1 MEEKKLH
8 GEAVMQKN
16 ESELIEG
23 VSMQQEF
30 ETELIPVIEDARL
43 TSKQKVAQIAH
54 IVGILMKEEAYSGPI
69 PPPAFL
75 RDLKTIMEDGPE
87 RVFKMAEKQQTSIV
101 EGQTESLKQNKI
113 NIIFQFVANI
123 ISLLASISV
132 IVFCSFIGYKVT
144 IAGHDAVGGVIFG
157 TTIVGVVTLFITG
170 KLKKSD
176 RDNE

>member
-16 ESELIEG
+16 ESEPIEG

-54 IVGILMKEEAYSGPI
+54 IVGIMQEEAYSGPI

-75 RDLKTIMEDGPE
+75 RDLKTVMEDGPE
-87 RVFKMAEKQQTSIV
+87 RVFKMAENQQTSIF

-123 ISLLASISV
+123 ISLLASISI